1 MGGAAG
7 AARGGRS
14 GRGDGV
20 PPVDYARARVH
31 AIEARGLTKL
41 FPGAFGLGQPKQA
54 LTDVSLVVPRGS
66 AFGLIGLNGAGKT
79 TFIKAMLAVLRPTA
93 GTLRVLGG
101 DPEDPAIRAR
111 IGYLPERLYLPGS
124 WSARAFL
131 ASVGRLRGLPST
143 TLEAEVERQL
153 ARVGLSPADARRK
166 VGGYSKGM
174 RQRLGLAAA
183 LLGGPDLLVLDE
195 PTDGVDPLGRT
206 EIRALLAEERARG
219 ATLFLNSHLLSE
231 TERICDRIGILHGGR
246 VIVEGAMEVLA
257 TRRDRWRVRLDRAGT
272 LDVLGLGPLTAAPPS
287 GVPGSGSSGAPEVEP
302 EPTFLV
308 DAPDV
313 VALNTTLDA
322 LRAAGALISGVERDS
337 RDLEELLREAVR

>member
-1 MGGAAG
+1 MVSAPEPTRCASLP
-7 AARGGRS
+7 AIRC
-14 GRGDGV
+14 GDGAV
-20 PPVDYARARVH
+20 PVDYARRRVH

-41 FPGAFGLGQPKQA
+41 FPGALGLGQPKQA
-54 LTDVSLVVPRGS
+54 LSDVSLVVPRGS

-79 TFIKAMLAVLRPTA
+79 TFIKAMLAVLRPSS

-124 WSARAFL
+124 WSARTFL
-131 ASVGRLRGLPST
+131 ASVGRLRGLPPST
-143 TLEAEVERQL
+143 LDVEVDRQL
-153 ARVGLSPADARRK
+153 GRVGLAPPDARRK

-183 LLGGPDLLVLDE
+183 LLGGPELLVLDE

-219 ATLFLNSHLLSE
+219 ATVFLNSHLLSE

-246 VIVEGAMEVLA
+246 VIVEGAMEALA
-257 TRRDRWRVRLDRAGT
+257 TRRDRWRVRLDRAGVV
-272 LDVLGLGPLTAAPPS
+272 DVLGLGPLTPLTAS
-287 GVPGSGSSGAPEVEP
+287 GSGPAPEGEP
-302 EPTFLV
+302 DPTFLV

-322 LRAAGALISGVERDS
+322 LRAAGALISGVERDT